1 MNFYTI
7 NRGVSKRLYNYFSYQ
22 SRKVS
27 YTKKIKR
34 LVKLKNCKRL
44 TKGQKD
50 EIKKYYA
57 AFGLK
62 GINTN
67 WHRYYTHMSG
77 QFHKEYIPE
86 DIFFN
91 IIEPSL
97 NIVKM
102 SSGLTDKNLL
112 NKIIRGVDQAKTIIR
127 NINGFYFFEDKDEIL
142 DVNKVL
148 SICKTHPKLVIKP
161 SIGSY
166 GGNNVVVFS
175 LNNNKTDYKGLTLEA
190 LMKSYDKNFI
200 IQEWIDQHEKI
211 SSLNPSS
218 VNTIRSKTL
227 LVDNEVVFL
236 TNLLRIGAMNSQVD
250 NSSQGGLT
258 CVINND
264 GSLYSQGY
272 DSNNNLIA
280 ESHTNVKF
288 QGFKIPNF
296 EKVKKI
302 IKELHLQIPY
312 FKMVSWDI
320 AINKNEEPV
329 LVEFNV
335 ISQGAFSQH
344 SYGPLF
350 GDYTEQVLTGIEHNK
365 FKTEVRHILIG
376 VPFN

>member
-1 MNFYTI
+1 M
-7 NRGVSKRLYNYFSYQ
+7 
-22 SRKVS
+22 
-27 YTKKIKR
+27 
-34 LVKLKNCKRL
+34 
-44 TKGQKD
+44 
-50 EIKKYYA
+50 
-57 AFGLK
+57 
-62 GINTN
+62 
-67 WHRYYTHMSG
+67 
-77 QFHKEYIPE
+77 
-86 DIFFN
+86 
-91 IIEPSL
+91 
-97 NIVKM
+97 
-102 SSGLTDKNLL
+102 
-112 NKIIRGVDQAKTIIR
+112 
-127 NINGFYFFEDKDEIL
+127 
-142 DVNKVL
+142 
-148 SICKTHPKLVIKP
+148 
-161 SIGSY
+161 
-166 GGNNVVVFS
+166 
-175 LNNNKTDYKGLTLEA
+175 
-190 LMKSYDKNFI
+190 
-200 IQEWIDQHEKI
+200 
-211 SSLNPSS
+211 
-218 VNTIRSKTL
+218 

-296 EKVKKI
+296 EKIKKR